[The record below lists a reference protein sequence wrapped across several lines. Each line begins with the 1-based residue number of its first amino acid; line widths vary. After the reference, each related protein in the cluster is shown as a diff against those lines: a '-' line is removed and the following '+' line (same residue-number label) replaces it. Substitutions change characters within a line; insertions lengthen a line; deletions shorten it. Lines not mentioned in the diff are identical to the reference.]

1 MKYNG
6 SHKNF
11 EQNNYENISIFIYL
25 RKYVALFILEGK
37 KGKKKK
43 IYDLYFYL
51 KKNSTVKRK
60 EIIKIRAEINKI
72 ENTQMIKL
80 TNLKA
85 GSVKKSTKL
94 IFFKS
99 ILKLTTHQKD
109 RIQITNIRSERR
121 IITDSKT
128 IKNRL
133 L

>member
-1 MKYNG
+1 
-6 SHKNF
+6 
-11 EQNNYENISIFIYL
+11 
-25 RKYVALFILEGK
+25 
-37 KGKKKK
+37 
-43 IYDLYFYL
+43 
-51 KKNSTVKRK
+51 
-60 EIIKIRAEINKI
+60 
-72 ENTQMIKL
+72 MIKL